1 VTDEEFI
8 SLLDELGG
16 DPAGWPVHLRLDAM
30 PLLEQSARARAALK
44 AMQDVESLLA
54 RSAPALAFDSTAIAA
69 RAMRH
74 SQARRPIMGPVLRK
88 VSFAALGALALAA
101 GILVGMTPPSDTAI
115 IGSVQMAL
123 NGGGNDVQ

>member
-54 RSAPALAFDSTAIAA
+54 RSAPALAFDSAAIAA

-74 SQARRPIMGPVLRK
+74 SHARRPIMGPVLRK